1 MANFNQSN
9 NPVHVQTT
17 SKLTKPVLKHIKV
30 MAKDTN
36 LLKEE
41 RINRIKKAFSQH
53 VKAVVD
59 QGNNELMVVSNG
71 ELSTRYYINFPC
83 AELELTVKA

>member
-9 NPVHVQTT
+9 NPVYVQTT

-30 MAKDTN
+30 MANDSFNPKQY
-36 LLKEE
+36 
-41 RINRIKKAFSQH
+41 RIDRIKNAFPQY

-59 QGNNELMVVSNG
+59 QGNNELMVVSKG
-71 ELSTRYYINFPC
+71 ELSTRYFIKFPNTQFEIN
-83 AELELTVKA
+83 A